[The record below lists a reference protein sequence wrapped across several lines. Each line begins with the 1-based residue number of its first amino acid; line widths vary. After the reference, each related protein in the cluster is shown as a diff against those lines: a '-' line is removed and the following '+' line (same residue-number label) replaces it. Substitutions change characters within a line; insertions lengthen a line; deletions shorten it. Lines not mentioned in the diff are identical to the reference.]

1 MHKNVRFAWSLAA
14 VVVLSIAA
22 VPSHAGQHH
31 GGWNTSSNGEMRTCS
46 DLKITSEDETVVRG
60 EEQFTV
66 PKSGTALHVSPGGN
80 GGVVV
85 RGSDRNDYQVTV
97 CKAASGSDE
106 ASAKAA
112 LGQITARA
120 SGNEIVATGPS
131 DRWLVYVL
139 IEAPRD
145 ASLNLETHNGP
156 LSVRDIGG
164 SITARAI
171 NGPISLKNISG
182 EADASVQNG
191 PVSFS
196 GNGGNTKIRA
206 QNGPLSIELDGERWQ
221 GQGLD
226 ASTVNGP
233 VSVRLSENY
242 ASGVEVESSGR
253 SPVRCSARQCDQQ
266 GARTWD
272 DDHKNIS
279 IGGTPVV
286 VHVATTNGPVT
297 VRNRGGKED
306 WE

>member
-1 MHKNVRFAWSLAA
+1 MNRRFAWTLAA
-14 VVVLSIAA
+14 VAVLSVAAA
-22 VPSHAGQHH
+22 VPGHAGRHH

-66 PKSGTALHVSPGGN
+66 AKSSAALHVSPGGN

-85 RGSDRNDYQVTV
+85 RGSDRNDFQVTV

-106 ASAKAA
+106 GAAKATLA
-112 LGQITARA
+112 QINARP

-139 IEAPRD
+139 IDAPRD
-145 ASLNLETHNGP
+145 AALNLETHNGP

-164 SITARAI
+164 SVTARAQ
-171 NGPISLKNISG
+171 NGPISLRNISG

-226 ASTVNGP
+226 AATVNGP

-253 SPVRCSARQCDQQ
+253 SPVRCSARQCGQQ

-272 DDHKNIS
+272 DEHRNIS

-286 VHVATTNGPVT
+286 VRVATVNGPVT
-297 VRNRGGKED
+297 VKNRGGKED